1 MDSGENKKGEQMRHF
16 IIENLKNV
24 NWGKTVATF
33 SLTVLDEHQK
43 PLVTIH
49 DCRLVDGAKGFFVS
63 APSKKLDTPYTGKD
77 GKQKEYLDLAF
88 IHLDHRE
95 ELNSL
100 AAEMYD
106 PSDITAPTTKT
117 LETTGEELPF

>member
-1 MDSGENKKGEQMRHF
+1 MDSGENKIKKRSKMRHF

-24 NWGKTVATF
+24 DWGKTVATL
-33 SLTVLDEHQK
+33 SLVVLDEHQK
-43 PLVTIH
+43 PLVTVH
-49 DCRLVDGAKGFFVS
+49 DCKLVDGAKGFFVS

-77 GKQKEYLDLAF
+77 GKQKEYMDLAF
-88 IHLDHRE
+88 IHFDHRD

-106 PSDITAPTTKT
+106 PAGTTTKT
-117 LETTGEELPF
+117 LATADEELPF